1 MEIPKDLKATNPP
14 TMEDIITSEPINPR
28 AGMTDA
34 EYMAYLANTLNELE
48 SRVTILE
55 ARQDEATDAIDK
67 AYDTLGYEK
76 PEGYDNLDIDE
87 DDYVGQ
93 LLDLFI
99 PHLPLLANTLRVNSD
114 NAARSI
120 DALKTTIK
128 ILSN

>member
-99 PHLPLLANTLRVNSD
+99 QHLPLLAKTLRVNSD
-114 NAARSI
+114 NAARNI

>member
-99 PHLPLLANTLRVNSD
+99 QHLPLLAKTLRVNSD

>member
-14 TMEDIITSEPINPR
+14 TMEDIITSEPTNPR

-55 ARQDEATDAIDK
+55 ARQDEATEAIDK

-76 PEGYDNLDIDE
+76 PEGYNNLDIDD

-93 LLDLFI
+93 LLNLFI
-99 PHLPLLANTLRVNSD
+99 PHLPLLANTLRANSD